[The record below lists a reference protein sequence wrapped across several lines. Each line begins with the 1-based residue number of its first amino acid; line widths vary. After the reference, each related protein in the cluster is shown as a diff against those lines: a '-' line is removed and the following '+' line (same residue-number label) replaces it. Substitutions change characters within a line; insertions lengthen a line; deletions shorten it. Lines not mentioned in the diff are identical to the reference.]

1 MRASIRV
8 VRIDLHAHTTA
19 SDGTDDPGALAAV
32 AAAAGLDVVAIT
44 DHDTVAGWEQATTA
58 VRGSGVTLVR
68 GAELSCRAGEV
79 PLHLLA
85 YLFDP
90 RDQTI
95 IEEMALTRDDRIPR
109 AQEIVRRL
117 AADGWPVTWE
127 EVLAQAGDAATIAR
141 PHIADVLV
149 GNGAVGDRREA
160 FDRLLKDGSPY
171 FVGHHAPDA
180 VAAVGMVRAAGG
192 VAVFAHPG
200 ASRRGL
206 TVGDDV
212 IDAMAE
218 AGLAALEVEHR
229 DHDQATR
236 DRLRALAKSLGLMV
250 TGSSDYHGDGKDNR
264 LGEHLTDPETYQ
276 RLVSQATGVQLV
288 SA

>member
-1 MRASIRV
+1 

-19 SDGTDDPGALAAV
+19 SDGTDDPGALATV
-32 AAAAGLDVVAIT
+32 AAAAGLDVVALT
-44 DHDTVAGWEQATTA
+44 DHDTVAGWEQATNA
-58 VRGSGVTLVR
+58 ARGSGVTLVR

-90 RDQTI
+90 TDQTLV
-95 IEEMALTRDDRIPR
+95 EEMALTRDDRIPR

-117 AADGWPVTWE
+117 GADGWPVTWE
-127 EVLAQAGDAATIAR
+127 AVLAQAGDAATIAR

-149 GNGAVGDRREA
+149 ANGAVADRREA

-180 VAAVGMVRAAGG
+180 VAAIGMVRAAGG
-192 VAVFAHPG
+192 VTVFAHPG

-206 TVGDDV
+206 TVGDEV
-212 IDAMAE
+212 IEQMAE

-236 DRLRALAKSLGLMV
+236 DRLRALAKALGLQV
-250 TGSSDYHGDGKDNR
+250 TGASDYHGTGKENR
-264 LGEHLTDPETYQ
+264 LGENLTDPDTYQ
-276 RLVSQATGVQLV
+276 RLVSLATGVQLV